1 MLKEVGR
8 GEGVVAANCMECE
21 LGNAIDKRQ
30 SGLNVLLESSRLSVF
45 PTLGF
50 SMKN

>member
-1 MLKEVGR
+1 MLEEVGR
-8 GEGVVAANCMECE
+8 GEGVVAANCIKGE
-21 LGNAIDKRQ
+21 LRKAISKRQ
-30 SGLNVLLESSRLSVF
+30 PGLSVLLESSRWLVF

>member
-1 MLKEVGR
+1 MLEEVGR
-8 GEGVVAANCMECE
+8 GEGVVANDCTQVS
-21 LGNAIDKRQ
+21 LSQLTKNARVDILR
-30 SGLNVLLESSRLSVF
+30 ESSRWLWL

>member
-1 MLKEVGR
+1 MLKKVGR
-8 GEGVVAANCMECE
+8 GEGVVAANCVECE
-21 LGNAIDKRQ
+21 LEKAIEKGQ
-30 SGLNVLLESSRLSVF
+30 SRLNVLLESSRLSVF